1 MKKNFL
7 ITGGAG
13 YVGSLLT
20 NFLANKG
27 HNVTVV
33 DTLWFGN
40 NLKSSKRVKIINKD
54 IRDIDNLSFKGFDSL
69 IHLANIANDPSV
81 EINPNL
87 SWEVNVMAGYQ
98 LLEKAKK
105 EGVKKFIFASSGSVY
120 GVKKEEKV
128 TENLSLVPLTTY
140 NKTKMIFEKVLFSNK
155 SKMKL
160 YCLRPGTICGI
171 SPRMRWD
178 LSVNLLTLSALKN
191 KKIKV
196 FGGNQK
202 RSNIHIKDMVRVYD
216 FFLENDFPE
225 GIYNAAFEVHKIKDI
240 AKIIKEK
247 TGAKIEYSVSNDK
260 RSYSQNSDKLLR
272 LGFKSMHSIE
282 NAISEII
289 NLYNQG
295 LIKDSIDNYNLKKMQ
310 KIKIK

>member
-7 ITGGAG
+7 VTGGAG
-13 YVGSLLT
+13 YVGSVLVNALV
-20 NFLANKG
+20 NKG
-27 HNVTVV
+27 HSVTVI
-33 DTLWFGN
+33 DTMWFGN
-40 NLKSSKRVKIINKD
+40 TLPSNNKIKIIKKD
-54 IRDIDNLSFKGFDSL
+54 IREINDFSFKGFDSL

-105 EGVKKFIFASSGSVY
+105 DGVKKFIFASSGSVY
-120 GVKKEEKV
+120 GIKKEKKV
-128 TENLSLVPLTTY
+128 TENLPLVPLTTY

-155 SKMKL
+155 TKMKL

-191 KKIKV
+191 KKIIV
-196 FGGNQK
+196 FGGNQA
-202 RSNIHIKDMVRVYD
+202 RSNIHVKDMTRAYE
-216 FFLENDFPE
+216 FFLYNDLPQ

-240 AKIIKEK
+240 AKLVKEK
-247 TGAKIEYSVSNDK
+247 TGAKIEYLSSNDK
-260 RSYSQNSDKLLR
+260 RSYSQNSDKLIN
-272 LGFKSMHSIE
+272 LGFKPLYSVK

-289 NLYNQG
+289 NLYHQG
-295 LIKDSIDNYNLKKMQ
+295 LINDSIDNYNLKKMKKL
-310 KIKIK
+310 KIK